1 MMRLS
6 ALILIAS
13 ALLGACQSQ
22 PHPTLFRDLGGV
34 DGIGR
39 IVDEFML
46 GLGNDPRIAGHF
58 RDTDPQRFRDK
69 LIEQICAESGGGCS
83 YTGESMADAHAG
95 RNISHAD
102 FNALV
107 EVLIDAMEK
116 QDIPVAAQNR
126 LLQRLAPMHR
136 DIVTQ

>member
-6 ALILIAS
+6 ALILMAS
-13 ALLGACQSQ
+13 ALLGACQNQ
-22 PHPTLFRDLGGV
+22 PHPTLFHDLGGLN
-34 DGIGR
+34 GIGR

-58 RDTDPQRFRDK
+58 RETDPQRFRQK
-69 LIEQICAESGGGCS
+69 LVEQICAESGGGCS

-126 LLQRLAPMHR
+126 LLQRLAPMHD
-136 DIVTQ
+136 DIVTR

>member
-1 MMRLS
+1 MRLS
-6 ALILIAS
+6 ALILLLS
-13 ALLGACQSQ
+13 ALLGACQSS
-22 PHPTLFRDLGGV
+22 PHPTLFRDLGGL

-58 RDTDPQRFRDK
+58 RETDPQRFRQK
-69 LIEQICAESGGGCS
+69 LIEQLCAESGGGCA
-83 YTGESMADAHAG
+83 YTGASMQDAHAG
-95 RNISHAD
+95 RDISHAD

-126 LLQRLAPMHR
+126 LLQRLAPMQR
-136 DIVTQ
+136 DIVGH

>member
-1 MMRLS
+1 MMRLP
-6 ALILIAS
+6 ALVLILS
-13 ALLGACQSQ
+13 TLLGGCQSG
-22 PHPTLFRDLGGV
+22 PHPTLFRDLGGLE
-34 DGIGR
+34 GISR
-39 IVDEFML
+39 LVDEFML

-58 RDTDPQRFRDK
+58 RETDPQRFRQK
-69 LIEQICAESGGGCS
+69 LIEQICAESGGGCR

-126 LLQRLAPMHR
+126 LLQRLAPMHA
-136 DIVTQ
+136 DIVTR

>member
-6 ALILIAS
+6 ALILLVS
-13 ALLGACQSQ
+13 SLLGACQST
-22 PHPTLFRDLGGV
+22 PHPTLFRDLGGL

-46 GLGNDPRIAGHF
+46 GLGNDPRIASHF
-58 RDTDPQRFRDK
+58 RETDPQRFRQK
-69 LIEQICAESGGGCS
+69 LIEQLCAESGGGCT
-83 YTGESMADAHAG
+83 YTGDSMRDAHAG

-116 QDIPVAAQNR
+116 QGVPVAVQNR
-126 LLQRLAPMHR
+126 MLQRLAPMHA
-136 DIVTQ
+136 DIVTR

>member
-1 MMRLS
+1 VSL
-6 ALILIAS
+6 LIRTS
-13 ALLGACQSQ
+13 GTMALLFAS
-22 PHPTLFRDLGGV
+22 TLAV
-34 DGIGR
+34 
-39 IVDEFML
+39 
-46 GLGNDPRIAGHF
+46 
-58 RDTDPQRFRDK
+58 
-69 LIEQICAESGGGCS
+69 AEWR
-83 YTGESMADAHAG
+83 TGESMADAHAG

-116 QDIPVAAQNR
+116 QEVPVAAQNR

>member
-1 MMRLS
+1 MMRLL
-6 ALILIAS
+6 APILLVLS
-13 ALLGACQSQ
+13 LLGACQSK
-22 PHPTLFRDLGGV
+22 PHPTLFRDLGGL

-58 RDTDPQRFRDK
+58 RETDPQRFRQK
-69 LIEQICAESGGGCS
+69 LIEQLCAESGGGCT
-83 YTGESMADAHAG
+83 YTGESMQDAHAG

-107 EVLIDAMEK
+107 EVLIEAMEK
-116 QDIPVAAQNR
+116 QGVPVAVQNR
-126 LLQRLAPMHR
+126 LLQRLAPMHA
-136 DIVTQ
+136 DIVTR

>member
-1 MMRLS
+1 MIRLS
-6 ALILIAS
+6 ALILALS
-13 ALLGACQSQ
+13 ALLGACQSS
-22 PHPTLFRDLGGV
+22 PHPALFRDLGGL

-58 RDTDPQRFRDK
+58 RETDPQRFRQK
-69 LIEQICAESGGGCS
+69 LIEQLCAESGGGCT
-83 YTGESMADAHAG
+83 YTGESMQEAHAG
-95 RNISHAD
+95 RDISHAD

-107 EVLIDAMEK
+107 EALIDAMEK

-126 LLQRLAPMHR
+126 LLQRLAPMHQ
-136 DIVTQ
+136 DIVTR